1 MLSKYIEILG
11 NDIIIGL
18 EGNKSDLSGQKDI
31 NIDIVKKFAKE
42 KDIVF
47 KETSALSHDYIEN
60 YVEELV
66 HIFYDIIKDSI
77 LEINKNVFS
86 LNNNNHN
93 IRICKGCCI
102 LKFKIFFFFKII
114 LYFF

>member
-1 MLSKYIEILG
+1 MLSKVIEILG

-47 KETSALSHDYIEN
+47 KETSALSH
-60 YVEELV
+60 ELV
-66 HIFYDIIKDSI
+66 HIFYDKIKDSI

-93 IRICKGCCI
+93 IRICKGCC
-102 LKFKIFFFFKII
+102 LKLKNFFLFKII

>member
-1 MLSKYIEILG
+1 MIYLDKKIL
-11 NDIIIGL
+11 ILIL
-18 EGNKSDLSGQKDI
+18 L
-31 NIDIVKKFAKE
+31 KKLLK

-47 KETSALSHDYIEN
+47 KETSALSH
-60 YVEELV
+60 ELV
-66 HIFYDIIKDSI
+66 HIFYDKIKDSI
-77 LEINKNVFS
+77 LEINKNIFS